1 MKVTDRVGGTGAMTL
16 GVWKLRLSP
25 THPHA
30 WIERGP
36 RSIYH
41 ACFGTNV
48 IKAGEHNNFQ
58 KMDVAS
64 RPAGR
69 PGRNWLPQPREQDSL
84 GPRRGS
90 YLGRRSLAIEP

>member
-41 ACFGTNV
+41 ACFGTRCDRSQNRGDGTFERRL
-48 IKAGEHNNFQ
+48 ATFSQ
-58 KMDVAS
+58 
-64 RPAGR
+64 PAKT
-69 PGRNWLPQPREQDSL
+69 LSVC
-84 GPRRGS
+84 RRCTP
-90 YLGRRSLAIEP
+90 AIGYTETCD